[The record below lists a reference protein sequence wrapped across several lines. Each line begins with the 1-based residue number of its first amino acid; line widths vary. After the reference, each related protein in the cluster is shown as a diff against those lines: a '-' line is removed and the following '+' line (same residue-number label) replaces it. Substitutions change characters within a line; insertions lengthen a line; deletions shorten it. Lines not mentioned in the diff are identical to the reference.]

1 MKNAK
6 NRRQRVTEEEIEWL
20 LRKEYSYTHNR
31 NTKFYKILE
40 AMVLEIL
47 EERESNDNI
56 GGS

>member
-1 MKNAK
+1 M
-6 NRRQRVTEEEIEWL
+6 EWV
-20 LRKEYSYTHNR
+20 LRKEYSYTHDH
-31 NTKFYKILE
+31 TTQYYKILE